1 MISKTNVWN
10 KTRSRQLH
18 LNSNLNIMYSKEE
31 GTRSFS
37 YIKSITFICYSNV
50 VLPTTCFIL
59 YQRNCQ
65 WMEKFQHVSKQYIFP
80 GQIYKKN
87 IFLSPYEIEIKEIV
101 CLHFIDYSNQ
111 FLESIWNL
119 MGSEHHKTSKRIH
132 SFVRSQGWIDNI
144 QGRQL
149 FILDVSGDYSYLND
163 VIKDINLQFLYHKAF
178 KWIPW

>member
-1 MISKTNVWN
+1 MLKICIILSHYCYVLRVRGYNNIWNVSHTKHPKSINKTHISERHSPFIMISKTNVWN

-65 WMEKFQHVSKQYIFP
+65 WMEKFQHISKQYIFP

-87 IFLSPYEIEIKEIV
+87 IFLSAYEIEIKEIV
-101 CLHFIDYSNQ
+101 CLHFID
-111 FLESIWNL
+111 FGI
-119 MGSEHHKTSKRIH
+119 
-132 SFVRSQGWIDNI
+132 
-144 QGRQL
+144 
-149 FILDVSGDYSYLND
+149 
-163 VIKDINLQFLYHKAF
+163 
-178 KWIPW
+178 

>member
-1 MISKTNVWN
+1 MLKICIILSHYFYVLRVRGYNNIWNVSHTKHPKSINKTHISERHSPFIMISKTNVWN

-65 WMEKFQHVSKQYIFP
+65 WMEKFQHISKQYIFP
-80 GQIYKKN
+80 RQIYKKN
-87 IFLSPYEIEIKEIV
+87 IFLPLYNVKIKEHIM
-101 CLHFIDYSNQ
+101 CLDFVYFSVNQ
-111 FLESIWNL
+111 
-119 MGSEHHKTSKRIH
+119 
-132 SFVRSQGWIDNI
+132 
-144 QGRQL
+144 
-149 FILDVSGDYSYLND
+149 Y
-163 VIKDINLQFLYHKAF
+163 
-178 KWIPW
+178 